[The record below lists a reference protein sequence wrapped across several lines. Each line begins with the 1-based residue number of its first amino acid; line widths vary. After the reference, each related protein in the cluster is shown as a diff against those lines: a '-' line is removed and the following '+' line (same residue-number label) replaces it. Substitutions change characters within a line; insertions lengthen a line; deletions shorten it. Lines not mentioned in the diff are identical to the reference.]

1 MSPHH
6 ETQPVVLALSC
17 ALAAPALAEDVVHVP
32 DVPVQASPIIEEVHI
47 DAYSSVS
54 DVVTEEQL
62 RDQNAVDLMSALRRT
77 PGVQISRYN
86 PVGAYGGDQG
96 GAVFIRGLGL
106 SRPGS
111 EIKTYVDGVPLYVG
125 VWGHPAIDLLP
136 INGMESITVYKSP
149 QPQVN
154 GNNFASINLET
165 REAREEGLH
174 GDVRMSAGSF
184 DTVIEQFNLFGK
196 QGPLDFMLAQGYT
209 SSNGD
214 RDNAEG
220 DLRNVMGKVGVQ
232 FNEHWK
238 ASVSFLIARNNVN
251 DPGDSRQPELNPTP
265 EYISKTNLV
274 TLGLSHQHGD
284 WKGDFKIYHN
294 DGQSDL
300 HDDAVWGTF
309 ISGFEMSG
317 LKWQEEFS
325 PWTGGTIT
333 AGLDIDRTSGDVRGK
348 FTGDIPPFFLGPG
361 IPVIGNVKIDVPEF
375 RVTSPY
381 LAMSQEVKLNEAW
394 SLVPSAGLRFYEHN
408 KFESK
413 TAPHAGLALASDTVT
428 LFANISRGINYPG
441 LEAPALQAA
450 LPFLFTGVAWDQL
463 SPEEDRHQEIGAKF
477 TPRASTQIDVSL
489 FQDHIKNRYIYD
501 PAVGTAYFNAG
512 NYRMNGAEL
521 SIKQNINTNWVVFAG
536 LTLLDPSINHLPYT
550 PEKAFTAGLNGKLGP
565 LNLAVD
571 AQYQDEVW
579 ALNRDRNNNPATLNT
594 QKVDSFAIVNARVS
608 YPLAALGK
616 KGEVFLAVENL
627 FDREYEYRPGYEM
640 PGVSGQL
647 GFSASF

>member
-1 MSPHH
+1 MK
-6 ETQPVVLALSC
+6 TQPVVLALSC
-17 ALAAPALAEDVVHVP
+17 VLAAPALAEDVVHVP

-300 HDDAVWGTF
+300 HDDVDWGTF
-309 ISGFEMSG
+309 RSGFNMSG
-317 LKWQEEFS
+317 LIWNEEFS
-325 PWTGGTIT
+325 PWRGGTVT
-333 AGLDIDRTSGDVRGK
+333 LGLDVDWLSGDVRGP
-348 FTGDIPPFFLGPG
+348 FTGAPAPFVFTNQLVDMP
-361 IPVIGNVKIDVPEF
+361 DF
-375 RVTSPY
+375 RLTSPH
-381 LAMSQEVKLNEAW
+381 LALSQTIALDERWA
-394 SLVPSAGLRFYEHN
+394 LVPSAGLRFYDHN
-408 KFESK
+408 EYESK
-413 TAPHAGLALASDTVT
+413 TAPHAGLSLVSDTLT
-428 LFANISRGINYPG
+428 LFANVSRGINYPG
-441 LEAPALQAA
+441 QEAPALQAA
-450 LPFLFTGVAWDQL
+450 LPFMFAGTTWQDL
-463 SPEEDRHQEIGAKF
+463 SPEEMTHQEVGLKY
-477 TPRASTQIDVSL
+477 TPGPATQVDVSL
-489 FQDHIKNRYIYD
+489 FTDKIKNRYAYNLSFM
-501 PAVGTAYFNAG
+501 PFLPFNTEYFNAG
-512 NYRMNGAEL
+512 DYRMNGAEL
-521 SIKQNINTNWVVFAG
+521 SIRQTLAENWVVFAG

-579 ALNRDRNNNPATLNT
+579 ALNRSRNSLASNT
-594 QKVDSFAIVNARVS
+594 EKVDSFAIVNARVS